1 MDKGV
6 FVDLIEDF
14 GAISIL
20 KAVSE
25 TLEEGIEN
33 GDDITVND
41 IIMILDGTIEMIK
54 LDSEFRSLMYEV
66 KFPSN
71 GEELT
76 EFINSISVKEEN

>member
-1 MDKGV
+1 MA
-6 FVDLIEDF
+6 FANLLENY

-20 KAVSE
+20 EAVSK
-25 TLEEGIEN
+25 TFEEAIEN
-33 GDDITVND
+33 GDNITVND
-41 IIMILDGTIEMIK
+41 IIMILYGTIEMIK
-54 LDSEFRSLMYEV
+54 FDSEFKSLMYEV